1 MSIIT
6 IDGNIGC
13 GKTSILN
20 HLHKFM
26 KYPIDLEPV
35 ENWQKYLDEI
45 YKENKNMFNFQVKI
59 WLDRCWI
66 QNTNIINDNTINKIF
81 VERNPY
87 FIKNCFI
94 ELSKNNNLITDTE
107 YNTLLELHSKTD
119 NIWKNYKKIYIRSR
133 PEKCYNRILKR
144 NRQSENNITLEYLK
158 SIHEYHEKAVSKL
171 KDDVIIINIDNNY
184 ETKTLASIVNEILE
198 KIN

>member
-1 MSIIT
+1 
-6 IDGNIGC
+6 
-13 GKTSILN
+13 
-20 HLHKFM
+20 
-26 KYPIDLEPV
+26 
-35 ENWQKYLDEI
+35 
-45 YKENKNMFNFQVKI
+45 
-59 WLDRCWI
+59 
-66 QNTNIINDNTINKIF
+66 
-81 VERNPY
+81 
-87 FIKNCFI
+87 
-94 ELSKNNNLITDTE
+94 
-107 YNTLLELHSKTD
+107 TD

>member
-66 QNTNIINDNTINKIF
+66 QNTNIIHDNTINKIF

-94 ELSKNNNLITDTE
+94 ELSKNNNLITETE

>member
-6 IDGNIGC
+6 IDGNIAC

-20 HLHKFM
+20 HLHKYM

-66 QNTNIINDNTINKIF
+66 QNKNIINDNTINNIF

-94 ELSKNNNLITDTE
+94 ELSKKKNLITETE
-107 YNTLLELHSKTD
+107 YNILLELHNKTD
-119 NIWKNYKKIYIRSR
+119 NIWKNYKKIYIRSK
-133 PEKCYNRILKR
+133 PEKCYNRIFKR
-144 NRQSENNITLEYLK
+144 NRKSEDNITLEYLK
-158 SIHEYHEKAVSKL
+158 SIHDYHENAVSKI

-184 ETKTLASIVNEILE
+184 ETKTIASIVNEILE

>member
-94 ELSKNNNLITDTE
+94 ELSKKNNLITETE

-184 ETKTLASIVNEILE
+184 ETKTIASIVSEILE

>member
-94 ELSKNNNLITDTE
+94 ELSKNNNLITETE

-184 ETKTLASIVNEILE
+184 ETKTIASIVSEILE